1 MSTLTLG
8 EAAKLTGK
16 SKPTIS
22 NAVKSGKISGIK
34 DEKTGVFQIE
44 KSELIRVYPEK
55 SSSST
60 GTKSYSV
67 QQSGSAVAA
76 LEKKHLEEKV
86 AELEARLSK
95 TEDKLEIAEVRER
108 EANARVFALIED
120 KSNKSLW
127 QRIRGK

>member
-1 MSTLTLG
+1 MSGLTLG

-60 GTKSYSV
+60 APKTTASSKG
-67 QQSGSAVAA
+67 GSAVEE
-76 LEKKHLEEKV
+76 LEKKHLEQKV
-86 AELEARLSK
+86 SELEARLSK
-95 TEDKLEIAEVRER
+95 TEDKLEVAEVRER

-120 KSNKSLW
+120 KSNKSMW
-127 QRIRGK
+127 QRIRGR